1 MYVIER
7 CRSYFPNEE
16 FLSWGLGGSD
26 HSRVEAN
33 VSRFAIE
40 FRREAGGQ
48 QCQLLGIEPRR
59 IERITLWNGLAL
71 SGKPRL
77 ETRPLKRAKSKARKW
92 DCHEL
97 LVRPIKAFA
106 VATRI
111 SRRYGSQHRWV
122 PILAYGGGSAI
133 GFSRLSLSAHYTP
146 DVLVGAALGYS
157 ISRFAVLLAD
167 AGSRATLLVG
177 SLLAACGPLR
187 ERFEKV
193 N

>member
-59 IERITLWNGLAL
+59 IERITLWNGLAPVRKTQT
-71 SGKPRL
+71 GDTAV
-77 ETRPLKRAKSKARKW
+77 ETRQIQSQKVGLPRIARQTDKGVCRRYQNFPAIRKSASLGSDSGLWRRFGNW
-92 DCHEL
+92 
-97 LVRPIKAFA
+97 IFA
-106 VATRI
+106 VE
-111 SRRYGSQHRWV
+111 
-122 PILAYGGGSAI
+122 P
-133 GFSRLSLSAHYTP
+133 
-146 DVLVGAALGYS
+146 VGALYSGRSSRCRLGIFDKPVCS
-157 ISRFAVLLAD
+157 AS
-167 AGSRATLLVG
+167 S
-177 SLLAACGPLR
+177 
-187 ERFEKV
+187 
-193 N
+193 